1 MLLMQCHRQ
10 VKGKEK
16 ITGDVAGKG
25 EVLIIAVEGW
35 ESLWHVYLEEGK
47 AQDVSGDVGMR
58 FSDSSG

>member
-10 VKGKEK
+10 VRGKGK

-25 EVLIIAVEGW
+25 EVLIIAEEW
-35 ESLWHVYLEEGK
+35 ESLWHVYLEEGS
-47 AQDVSGDVGMR
+47 AQDIAEDVGMR